1 MTMSHF
7 DSEKKRKRKVE
18 WQRFTTLTVGQ
29 VQSHF
34 NCQAKNWN
42 GKERQQK
49 RPEIIRE
56 DFNQATRRYLSK
68 I

>member
-1 MTMSHF
+1 MAKVYDL
-7 DSEKKRKRKVE
+7 DS
-18 WQRFTTLTVGQ
+18 WSSTVTDLIVKQ
-29 VQSHF
+29 
-34 NCQAKNWN
+34 KNWN